1 MPDWLVDAIGVLAGV
16 IGTLCWM
23 PQLIKTL
30 RTRETRDLSLG
41 SNLLLLLTILLWLV
55 YALHIGAWP
64 MVASNVVAAAIV
76 ATIVA
81 CKLRHG

>member
-1 MPDWLVDAIGVLAGV
+1 MPDWLVNAIGVLAGV

-41 SNLLLLLTILLWLV
+41 SNLLLLVTILLWLI
-55 YALHIGAWP
+55 YALNIGAWP
-64 MVASNVVAAAIV
+64 MVASNVIATAIIG
-76 ATIVA
+76 TIII
-81 CKLRHG
+81 CKLRYG